1 MYDYT
6 VRINKYIASSTP
18 LSRRAADA
26 AITRGHVTINGKPP
40 EPGANVGE
48 SDVVLLDGVRIRPV
62 MNHTTI
68 MFNKPVGYVCS
79 RDGQGSET
87 IYDILPA
94 AYQRLQPVGRLD
106 KFSSGLLLLTDDGD
120 LANELTHPKYQKVKV
135 YEATLSQP
143 LEPLHQQMIVDH
155 GIMLEDGNSSF
166 QIETLKDRLHVRVT
180 MREGRNRQ
188 IRRTFAALGYGVPK
202 LHRTQFGNYTLAG
215 CKEGSV
221 VIIQE

>member
-1 MYDYT
+1 VYDYT

-26 AITRGHVTINGKPP
+26 AIAKGRVTINGEAP
-40 EPGANVGE
+40 ESGANVGD
-48 SDVVLLDGVRIRPV
+48 SDIVLLDGVRIRPV

-87 IYDILPA
+87 IYDVLPA

-143 LEPLHQQMIVDH
+143 LEPLHQQMIVDR

-166 QIETLKDRLHVRVT
+166 QIETLKDRSHVRVT

-188 IRRTFAALGYGVPK
+188 IRRTFTALGYGVPN
-202 LHRTQFGNYTLAG
+202 LHRTQFGSYSLSGLNSGDCVLL
-215 CKEGSV
+215 
-221 VIIQE
+221 

>member
-26 AITRGHVTINGKPP
+26 AIAKGRVTINGEAP
-40 EPGANVGE
+40 ESGANVGD
-48 SDVVLLDGVRIRPV
+48 SDIVLLDGVRIRPV

-87 IYDILPA
+87 IYDVLPA

-143 LEPLHQQMIVDH
+143 LEPLHQQMIVDR

-166 QIETLKDRLHVRVT
+166 QIETLKDRSHVRVT

-188 IRRTFAALGYGVPK
+188 IRRTFTALGYGVPN
-202 LHRTQFGNYTLAG
+202 LHRTQFGSYSLSGLNSGDCVLL
-215 CKEGSV
+215 
-221 VIIQE
+221 